1 MLTTLGATCLTMGA
15 KLVLALVSRAMGVS
29 WTLSLGAG
37 LDLGSARPDWAKGR
51 RWRANRMSKPAR
63 AVGRIGFIVVRI
75 TLWSDFCSN
84 VLIRVKLRDKPR
96 GSSNRFQVFER

>member
-29 WTLSLGAG
+29 WMLSLGGG
-37 LDLGSARPDWAKGR
+37 LDLGSARPD
-51 RWRANRMSKPAR
+51 WRANRMSKPAR

-84 VLIRVKLRDKPR
+84 VLIQVKLRDKPR